1 MLQGRPG
8 SILGAILGAKWEAK
22 GTKMAPK
29 IDLKIDEIWSA
40 FFDAVSRLCD
50 SAPAALVMRA
60 YPVMQQ
66 FLKPSRQLAA
76 VS

>member
-22 GTKMAPK
+22 EANMLPE

-40 FFDAVSRLCD
+40 LFDETSIA
-50 SAPAALVMRA
+50 
-60 YPVMQQ
+60 
-66 FLKPSRQLAA
+66 K
-76 VS
+76 